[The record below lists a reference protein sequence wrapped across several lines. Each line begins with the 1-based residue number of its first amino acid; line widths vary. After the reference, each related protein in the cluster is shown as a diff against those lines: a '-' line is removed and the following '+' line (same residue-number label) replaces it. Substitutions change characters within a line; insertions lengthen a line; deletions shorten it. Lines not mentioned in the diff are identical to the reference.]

1 MTSERCC
8 QVRKTVPGASGE
20 NHFAGID
27 MGSHTTRLL
36 IARRSGDEL
45 VAVRAERRVT
55 RLAEGFERSGRIT
68 EEAQKRNLT
77 ALKEYAAILRDYR
90 VGRVSCGATGVVRRA
105 KNSAE
110 TLARIEDETGL
121 VCSILSEES
130 EASLSAKGIL
140 SVVRLDGE
148 QPLLFDVGGG
158 STEFVLPR
166 EEEGI
171 RCASRPIGAAT
182 LTQAYLAGDPCGMEA
197 VERAALAAREQIET
211 AKEQL
216 YENPHKKGKMQNS
229 GGVLLAGTA
238 GTVTTLAAMH
248 LEMSHYVPYRV
259 NGLVLP
265 LEWINATIRSLA
277 SMELC
282 ERRKVAGLEA
292 GREDIIL
299 GGAVIVSQI
308 LSSFGCD
315 RFIVSDAGLIEGI
328 VIESIERESGMEGA
342 AEAGGPKTHLTW
354 RLAER

>member
-8 QVRKTVPGASGE
+8 QVRKEVADASDE

-27 MGSHTTRLL
+27 IGSHTTRLL
-36 IARRSGDEL
+36 IARRSGNEL

-55 RLAEGFERSGRIT
+55 RLAEGFERSGSIT
-68 EEAQKRNLT
+68 EEAQQRNLT

-90 VGRVSCGATGVVRRA
+90 VEKVSCGATGVVRRA
-105 KNSAE
+105 KNSDE
-110 TLARIEDETGL
+110 TLARIESETGL

-130 EASLSAKGIL
+130 EANLSAKGIL
-140 SVVRLDGE
+140 SVIRLGGE
-148 QPLLFDVGGG
+148 HPVLFDVGGG
-158 STEFVLPR
+158 STEFVLPI
-166 EEEGI
+166 EKDGT

-182 LTQAYLAGDPCGMEA
+182 LTQAYLAADPPGMEA

-216 YENPHKKGKMQNS
+216 YENLHKKGKMQNS

-238 GTVTTLAAMH
+238 GTVTTLAAMR
-248 LEMSHYVPYRV
+248 LEMTRYLPYRV

-265 LEWINATIRSLA
+265 LEWIDATIRSFA

-299 GGAVIVSQI
+299 AGAVIVSQI

-315 RFIVSDAGLIEGI
+315 RFTVSDAGLLEGI
-328 VIESIERESGMEGA
+328 VIDSIERESGLEGTA
-342 AEAGGPKTHLTW
+342 AGGPKTRLTW